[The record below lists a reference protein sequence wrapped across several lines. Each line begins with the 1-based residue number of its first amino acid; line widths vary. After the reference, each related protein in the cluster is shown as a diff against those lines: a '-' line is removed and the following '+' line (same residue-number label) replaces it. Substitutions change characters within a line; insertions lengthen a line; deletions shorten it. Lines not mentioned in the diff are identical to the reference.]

1 MKNWVMLLCF
11 VLIASV
17 LVPQSHVKASSNFTD
32 VGNSHRAN
40 AEITYLVDRGIANG
54 YSSTKFVP
62 AKEVTRGEAAA
73 MLGRALGV
81 SGERKA
87 TRFSDVGGGYMAS
100 GYIEELV
107 KLGIISGYP
116 DGTFGPNKV
125 LNRGEMAVLINR
137 AFNYGGT
144 TISSSARNLMDRGIA
159 QGFPDGSFGASATII
174 RADFSVFLAR
184 SINPDFRVKTDVI
197 SFSTTMYVNT
207 GSDTLNLRS
216 GPGTSHA
223 TISSLQNG
231 TAVGVASSSGGWSHI
246 KANGII
252 GYVSTAYL
260 SASKP
265 GSVAPSTPPAGGSDL
280 TVIIDP
286 GHGGSD
292 PGGVGNG
299 FQEKNVVL
307 NVGRHMQSYFD
318 KTPIT
323 GKMTRNSDV
332 FISLG
337 DRARFASRNGGDIF
351 VSLHTNAL
359 NGSAQGQ
366 ETFYYARTAA
376 TNPNVSQS
384 RALSIYLQ
392 ARMQETWNLKNRG
405 VNPFGYGNFAVLREN
420 TVPAAL
426 VEMGFIDNA
435 TDIQY
440 IKLESQRER
449 MGKALFLGTLDYF
462 YHYEG
467 RSDVLQYYKDV
478 SASPS
483 RKLH

>member
-1 MKNWVMLLCF
+1 MLMLCLM
-11 VLIASV
+11 LIASV
-17 LVPQSHVKASSNFTD
+17 LVPLSHANASSNFKD
-32 VGNSHRAN
+32 VGDTHRAN

-54 YSSTKFVP
+54 VSRTHFVP
-62 AKEVTRGEAAA
+62 SKQVTRAEAAA

-81 SGERKA
+81 NGDRKA
-87 TRFSDVGGGYMAS
+87 TRFSDVGGGNMAS

-107 KLGIISGYP
+107 KKGIISGYP

-125 LNRGEMAVLINR
+125 LNRGEMAILINR
-137 AFNYGGT
+137 AFNFGGT
-144 TISSSARNLMDRGIA
+144 SVSSAARNLMDRGIA
-159 QGFPDGSFGASATII
+159 QGYPDGSFGADAKII
-174 RADFSVFLAR
+174 RADFSVFMAR
-184 SINPDFRVKTDVI
+184 SINPDFRVKTDGI

-207 GSDTLNLRS
+207 GSDTLNLRK
-216 GPGTSHA
+216 GPGTTHA
-223 TISSLQNG
+223 SISSLKNG
-231 TAVGVASSSGGWSHI
+231 TAVGVASTSGGWSHI
-246 KANGII
+246 KVNGVI

-260 SASKP
+260 SVSKP
-265 GSVAPSTPPAGGSDL
+265 GSVAPSTPPKGASDL

-286 GHGGSD
+286 GHGAHD

-307 NVGRHMQSYFD
+307 NVGRHMKSYFD

-323 GKMTRNSDV
+323 AKMTRNSDV
-332 FISLG
+332 FVTLG
-337 DRARFASRNGGDIF
+337 DRAKFASRNGGDIF

-359 NGSAQGQ
+359 NGSANGQ
-366 ETFYYARTAA
+366 ETFYYAKTAA
-376 TNPNVSQS
+376 TNPNVKQS
-384 RALSIYLQ
+384 RALAIYLQ
-392 ARMQETWNLKNRG
+392 ARMQETWNLRNRG
-405 VNPFGYGNFAVLREN
+405 VNPFGYGNFAVLRNN

-426 VEMGFIDNA
+426 IEMGFIDSA

-449 MGKALFLGTLDYF
+449 MGKALFLATLDYF

-467 RSDVLQYYKDV
+467 RSDVLPYYNDV
-478 SASPS
+478 NASPS

>member
-1 MKNWVMLLCF
+1 MKKWIMMLCF

-17 LVPQSHVKASSNFTD
+17 LVPQSHAKASSNFTD
-32 VGNSHRAN
+32 VGATHRAN
-40 AEITYLVDRGIANG
+40 AEIMYLVDRGIANG

-62 AKEVTRGEAAA
+62 SKEVTRAEAAA

-87 TRFSDVGGGYMAS
+87 TRFSDVGGGNMAS

-107 KLGIISGYP
+107 EKGIISGYP

-125 LNRGEMAVLINR
+125 LNRGEMAMLINR
-137 AFNYGGT
+137 AYNYGGT
-144 TISSSARNLMDRGIA
+144 SISSAARNLMDRGIA
-159 QGFPDGSFGASATII
+159 QGFPDGSFGATATII
-174 RADFSVFLAR
+174 RADFAVFLAR
-184 SINPDFRVKTDVI
+184 SINPDFRVKSDGI

-207 GSDTLNLRS
+207 GSDTLNLRK
-216 GPGTSHA
+216 GPGTSYE
-223 TISSLQNG
+223 TISSLKSG
-231 TAVGVASSSGGWSHI
+231 TAVGVASSSGGWSHV
-246 KANGII
+246 KADGII

-260 SASKP
+260 STTKP
-265 GSVAPSTPPAGGSDL
+265 GSVAPSTPPAGASDL

-292 PGGVGNG
+292 PGGVANG
-299 FQEKNVVL
+299 YQEKNVVL
-307 NVGRHMQSYFD
+307 NIGNHMKSYFD

-323 GKMTRNSDV
+323 AKMTRSTDV

-337 DRARFASRNGGDIF
+337 DRAKYASRNGGDIF
-351 VSLHTNAL
+351 VSVHTNAL
-359 NGSAQGQ
+359 NGSANGQ

-376 TNPNVSQS
+376 SNPNVQQS
-384 RALSIYLQ
+384 RALAIYLQ
-392 ARMQETWNLKNRG
+392 ARMQETWNLRNRG

-426 VEMGFIDNA
+426 VEMGFLDNA
-435 TDIQY
+435 TDFQY

-449 MGKALFLGTLDYF
+449 MGKALFLATLDYF

-478 SASPS
+478 NASPS